1 MIYFSHLS
9 FLPVLHIAAGYD
21 AQMFALAHK
30 DVARYFMVGGCGINA
45 HRPDGDR

>member
-1 MIYFSHLS
+1 
-9 FLPVLHIAAGYD
+9 
-21 AQMFALAHK
+21 MFALAHK